1 MLANPATIDSSQ
13 FDNFIA
19 SRTEPNW
26 MTEQRLQAWKAF
38 EQAEQPF
45 WRRTN
50 LKGFNLNDYHVA
62 DADVT
67 IDFAGAD
74 GVTVL
79 PLAEALRFH
88 GDAVQKVFGSAVRT
102 DRDKY
107 SALNNAYVN
116 AGVFVH
122 VAKNIECDAPIHI
135 TYRVK
140 NAGDLV
146 APRTLIY
153 AEPNSAIRVIEEI
166 VSDEFTGKAL
176 ILSGTEIE
184 AHDNANVHYTSIQT
198 LHENVTMFG
207 NQQMNLVGKD
217 AHGDWLNIVLGGAVQ
232 HVTLEANMSGNGS
245 SVTWNGLLYANG
257 EQNLLVAPTL
267 HHAGLNTE
275 GQIHFKTVVDDQ
287 GYAVFDG
294 MVKIPATGQGTNSD
308 LREHALHLSNQARSD
323 SIPGLEIDANEVKAG
338 HGSTSSQIDAEQLF
352 YLQSRGLPFEEAK
365 RTIVIGFVGEIID
378 MIDDETIRERVEEI
392 VAEKV

>member
-1 MLANPATIDSSQ
+1 MAMLANPATIDSSQ

-26 MTEQRLQAWKAF
+26 MTEQRLHAWKAF

-50 LKGFNLNDYHVA
+50 LKGFNINEYRLA

-176 ILSGTEIE
+176 ILSGAEIE
-184 AHDNANVHYTSIQT
+184 ARDNARVNYTSIQT

-217 AHGDWLNIVLGGAVQ
+217 AHGDWLNIVVGGAVQ
-232 HVTLEANMSGNGS
+232 HV
-245 SVTWNGLLYANG
+245 
-257 EQNLLVAPTL
+257 
-267 HHAGLNTE
+267 
-275 GQIHFKTVVDDQ
+275 
-287 GYAVFDG
+287 
-294 MVKIPATGQGTNSD
+294 
-308 LREHALHLSNQARSD
+308 
-323 SIPGLEIDANEVKAG
+323 
-338 HGSTSSQIDAEQLF
+338 
-352 YLQSRGLPFEEAK
+352 
-365 RTIVIGFVGEIID
+365 
-378 MIDDETIRERVEEI
+378 
-392 VAEKV
+392 